1 MATYRGP
8 KCRLCRREGE
18 KLFLK
23 GTRCETVK
31 CAIAKRA
38 YPPGMHPF
46 RRRRLS
52 EYGLQFR
59 EKQKA
64 KRAYGVQER
73 QFMTVYDKAQRMGGN
88 TGANMLQLLERRLDN
103 VFFLLGL
110 ACSRQQ
116 AKQMIAHGHVQVDGK
131 KVDIPSYVVKQGQKI
146 GVREREA
153 SRKLVATNFEL
164 VRTRGVPSW
173 LSRDDKAL
181 SGEVIDLPKRE
192 EVSVP
197 LNDQLIVELCAK

>member
-52 EYGLQFR
+52 DFGLQFR

-73 QFMTVYDKAQRMGGN
+73 PFMITYQKAQRMPGN

-103 VFFLLGL
+103 VLFLLGF
-110 ACSRQQ
+110 ASSRQQ
-116 AKQMIAHGHVQVDGK
+116 AKQLISHGHVLINGR
-131 KVDIPSYVVKQGQKI
+131 KVDIASYCVRQGQQI
-146 GVREREA
+146 SIREREK
-153 SRKLVATNFEL
+153 SRKLASSVLEL
-164 VRTRGVPSW
+164 VRAREVPSW
-173 LSRDDKAL
+173 LTRDEKSF
-181 SGEVIDLPKRE
+181 SGMVIALPKRE

>member
-73 QFMTVYDKAQRMGGN
+73 QFMTVYVNAQKMGGN

-103 VFFLLGL
+103 VIFLMGF
-110 ACSRQQ
+110 ATSRQQ
-116 AKQMIAHGHVQVDGK
+116 GKQMIAHGHVEVDGR
-131 KVDIPSYVVKQGQKI
+131 KVDVPSFVVKQGQKI
-146 GVREREA
+146 GIKQREA
-153 SRKLVATNFEL
+153 SRKLAAQNFEL
-164 VRTRGVPSW
+164 VRSRGVPSW
-173 LSRDDKAL
+173 VSRDEKTFTGDI
-181 SGEVIDLPKRE
+181 IDLPKRD